1 MSRSGGT
8 GEGVLEKDSV
18 TQFSFSPVYKIMK
31 SRTKLVDLEWL
42 ESNFP
47 CMQACPV
54 HTQAGRYVSLIAEGR
69 YEDAY
74 RYARAPNPF
83 ASVCGRVC
91 GHPCETACRRGQLDA
106 PISIRALKRFVTE
119 KYGPESRH
127 PIDVFAERPQIT
139 RPEKVA
145 IIGSGPAGLSAAHDL
160 ALLGYPV
167 TVFEAAPV
175 PGGMMHLGI
184 PEYRLPRDVLNAQV
198 REILDLGP
206 ELRLN
211 SRLGKDFSLAD
222 LRAQGYQAILLA
234 FGLHRSRDLMIPGN
248 DLDGVVKGV
257 DFLLNVN
264 LGYRFQIGKRVV
276 VIGGGNVAIDVARS
290 ALRRQQQ
297 LTLEALSTSLL
308 PDSLN
313 QSELDVAMK
322 ELMDVSRQAL
332 RMGAREVHLVCLESR
347 EEMPAFEEE
356 IEEGMEEGLK
366 IHPSL
371 GPKAFVGKDGKLQ
384 GLQTIHCTSVFDA
397 NHRFNPTFEAGTES
411 VISCDT
417 AILAIGQA
425 SDLSFLTP
433 EDGVETTR
441 QGIIKI
447 DPNTL
452 MSTAPGIFA
461 AGDIAFG
468 PRLIISAVADGKKA
482 AEEIDRYLQGAAWK
496 PKPRYVQI
504 TVLDHHQM
512 AEEFDEYSRLSVPVI
527 PIDRRTGIA
536 EVEAGYT
543 EQQARREASRCL
555 KCWINTIF
563 EGNEAEGTECILCG
577 GCVDVCPENC
587 LSLVPLSQFQF
598 NEENKS
604 RLLAEQVFHLDEL
617 QHLTAADLPSDEGSV
632 MVKDE
637 TICIRCGLCAER
649 CPAKTITM
657 EAFEAFNFDPEVTPV
672 EKILIR
678 A

>member
-1 MSRSGGT
+1 MLRAG
-8 GEGVLEKDSV
+8 
-18 TQFSFSPVYKIMK
+18 SFLKRMK
-31 SRTKLVDLEWL
+31 SPSKLVDLEWL

-54 HTQAGRYVSLIAEGR
+54 HTQAGRYVTLIAQGR
-69 YEDAY
+69 YEEAY
-74 RYARAPNPF
+74 RYARQPNPF
-83 ASVCGRVC
+83 ASICGRVC
-91 GHPCETACRRGQLDA
+91 GHPCEAACRRGMLDS

-119 KYGPESRH
+119 RYGPESRH
-127 PIDVFAERPQIT
+127 PIDVF
-139 RPEKVA
+139 PEKPQLTHPEDRVA
-145 IIGSGPAGLSAAHDL
+145 VIGSGPAGLSAAHDL

-184 PEYRLPRDVLNAQV
+184 PEYRLPRDVLQAQI

-206 ELRLN
+206 ELRLEA
-211 SRLGKDFSLAD
+211 RLGRDFSLAD
-222 LRAQGYQAILLA
+222 LRAQGYKAVLLA

-248 DLDGVVKGV
+248 ELDGVVKGV

-264 LGYRFQIGKRVV
+264 LGYRFSIGKRVV

-290 ALRRQQQ
+290 ALRQQQQ
-297 LTLEALSTSLL
+297 LTLEALSSSLL
-308 PDSLN
+308 PDSLSP
-313 QSELDVAMK
+313 SELDVAMK

-347 EEMPAFEEE
+347 DEMPAFEEE
-356 IEEGMEEGLK
+356 IEEGLEEGLK

-371 GPKAFVGKDGKLQ
+371 GPKAFVGKDGKLA
-384 GLQTIHCTSVFDA
+384 GLQTIRCTSVFDA

-411 VISCDT
+411 VIPCDT

-433 EDGVETTR
+433 ADGVETMR
-441 QGIIKI
+441 QGTVKI
-447 DPNTL
+447 DPQTL
-452 MSTAPGIFA
+452 MTTAPGIFA

-482 AEEIDRYLQGAAWK
+482 AEEIDRYLRGPEWK
-496 PKPRYVQI
+496 PKPKYVQI
-504 TVLDHHQM
+504 TVLDYHQM
-512 AEEFDEYSRLSVPVI
+512 AQSYDEYSRLAVPVI
-527 PIDRRTGIA
+527 PLERRTGMT
-536 EVEAGYT
+536 EVETGYT
-543 EQQARREASRCL
+543 EEQARREASRCL
-555 KCWINTIF
+555 QCWVNTVF
-563 EGNEAEGTECILCG
+563 DGNEAEGTECILCG

-587 LSLVPLSQFQF
+587 LTLVPLGEFQF
-598 NEENKS
+598 SPEDKA
-604 RLLAEQVFHLDEL
+604 RLKAESEFYRNTL
-617 QHLTAADLPSDEGSV
+617 QHLEADELPSSEGSV

-649 CPAKTITM
+649 CPAHTITM
-657 EAFEAFNFDPEVTPV
+657 EAFEVFEHAPDE
-672 EKILIR
+672 L
-678 A
+678 AAGA

>member
-1 MSRSGGT
+1 
-8 GEGVLEKDSV
+8 
-18 TQFSFSPVYKIMK
+18 MK
-31 SRTKLVDLEWL
+31 PRTKLVDLEWL

-54 HTQAGRYVSLIAEGR
+54 HTQAGRYVALIADGR
-69 YEDAY
+69 YEEAY

-91 GHPCETACRRGQLDA
+91 GHPCETACRRGQLDS

-119 KYGPESRH
+119 KYGPESRN
-127 PIDVFAERPQIT
+127 PIDVFSERPQIT
-139 RPEKVA
+139 RPDKVA

-184 PEYRLPRDVLNAQV
+184 PEYRLPRDVLNAQI

-211 SRLGKDFSLAD
+211 SRLGKDFNLAD
-222 LRAQGYQAILLA
+222 LRAQGYKAILLA

-276 VIGGGNVAIDVARS
+276 VIGGGNVALDVARS

-297 LTLEALSTSLL
+297 LTLEALSSSLL

-347 EEMPAFEEE
+347 EEMPAFGEE

-384 GLQTIHCTSVFDA
+384 GLQTVRCTSVFDA

-441 QGIIKI
+441 QGTIKI
-447 DPNTL
+447 DPNTV

-461 AGDIAFG
+461 AGDVAFG

-496 PKPRYVQI
+496 PKPKYVQI

-512 AEEFDEYSRLSVPVI
+512 AEEYDEYSRLSVPVI

-536 EVEAGYT
+536 EVESGYT
-543 EQQARREASRCL
+543 EVQARMEATRCL
-555 KCWINTIF
+555 KCWVNTIF
-563 EGNEAEGTECILCG
+563 EGNETDGTECILCG

-587 LSLVPLSQFQF
+587 LTLVPLSQFHF
-598 NEENKS
+598 SEENKS
-604 RLLAEQVFHLDEL
+604 RLIAEETFHQIDL
-617 QHLTAADLPSDEGSV
+617 QHLTAEELPSNEGSV

-649 CPAKTITM
+649 CPVKTITM
-657 EAFEAFNFDPEVTPV
+657 EAYEAFDYDPEQSPV